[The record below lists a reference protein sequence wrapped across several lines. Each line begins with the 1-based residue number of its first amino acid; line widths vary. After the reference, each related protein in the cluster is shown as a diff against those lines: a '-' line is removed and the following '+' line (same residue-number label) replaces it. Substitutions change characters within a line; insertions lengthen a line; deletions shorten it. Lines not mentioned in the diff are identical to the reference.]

1 MCQQSVG
8 LIQRVLDEAGLCT
21 ISITQVVEITAITK
35 PSRAMFVAHP
45 FGLTFGALDDANT
58 QRAVIDALLSAAV
71 NMDAPGIRDS
81 GLRWTGDDLRTRQ
94 LRKQAH

>member
-1 MCQQSVG
+1 VG

-21 ISITQVVEITAITK
+21 ISITQVVEITAIVK

-45 FGLTFGALDDANT
+45 FGLTFGAIGDSST
-58 QRAVIDALLSAAV
+58 QRAVVDALLSAAV
-71 NMDAPGIRDS
+71 SMNAAGIRDS
-81 GLRWTGDDLRTRQ
+81 GFTWTEDELRARQ